1 MNGLGSYIV
10 WQRPE
15 TREITKVYCPAAPG
29 TLMCQGMKD
38 RERDRLKQTY
48 GRNVPVW
55 VEDVGEE
62 QYVAFG
68 PFLFGI
74 VFGTIASLVINVIQ
88 RQTKREV

>member
-1 MNGLGSYIV
+1 MDGQGSYV
-10 WQRPE
+10 VYKRPDS
-15 TREITKVYCPAAPG
+15 RELVKIYCPAAPG

-38 RERDRLKQTY
+38 RERAKLKQTY

-68 PFLFGI
+68 PVLFGAI
-74 VFGTIASLVINVIQ
+74 VGVLTSVLLTAINKQ
-88 RQTKREV
+88 PKREV